1 MTMELQKINDRFPE
15 WVTGGG
21 IFSKIF
27 QLNETYRPE
36 WLNTG
41 EHAKSLDRLYH
52 GKHSFNKIESTL
64 SNTLFTN
71 FESDAFLYITQDLLK
86 QFSLNWEKQYA
97 TLHFDYNPI
106 WNVDGTEERIITR
119 KLNQDK
125 NETTNIN
132 RETNV
137 VKDSTNNS
145 VYGFNSSDPTPSGK
159 SEHTGEQNETEG
171 NTHIA
176 TNEDNETVSEKFSR
190 GGNIGVTMT
199 QQLISAERDSWL
211 WNFYE
216 VVFKDIDSVLT
227 SAFWE

>member
-1 MTMELQKINDRFPE
+1 MELQKINERFPD

-27 QLNETYRPE
+27 ELNETYRPE
-36 WLNTG
+36 WLNTI

-52 GKHSFNKIESTL
+52 GKHAFNRIESTL
-64 SNTLFTN
+64 SHTLFTN
-71 FESDAFLYITQDLLK
+71 FETDAFLYITRDLLT
-86 QFSLNWEKQYA
+86 QFSLNWEKLYE

-106 WNVDGTEERIITR
+106 WNVDGTEERTITR

-137 VKDSTNNS
+137 VSDNTDNS
-145 VYGFNSSDPTPSGK
+145 VYGFNSSNPVPSGK
-159 SEHTGEQNETEG
+159 TEHTGEQEETEG
-171 NTHIA
+171 NTFVA
-176 TNEDNETVSEKFSR
+176 TNEDNESVTDKLVR

-199 QQLISAERDSWL
+199 QQLIKAERDSWL

-216 VVFKDIDSVLT
+216 QVFENIDSVLT
-227 SAFWE
+227 SAYWG

>member
-1 MTMELQKINDRFPE
+1 MELQKINERFPE

-36 WLNTG
+36 WLSTE

-52 GKHSFNKIESTL
+52 GKHSFNRIESTL
-64 SNTLFTN
+64 SHVVFTN
-71 FESDAFLYITQDLLK
+71 FENDAFLYITRDLLT
-86 QFSLNWEKQYA
+86 QFSLNWEKLYA
-97 TLHFDYNPI
+97 TLHFEYNPI
-106 WNVDGTEERIITR
+106 WNVDGTEERTITR

-137 VKDSTNNS
+137 IKDTTDNS

-176 TNEDNETVSEKFSR
+176 TNEDNETVSDKFTR

-199 QQLISAERDSWL
+199 QQLIEAERESWL

-216 VVFKDIDSVLT
+216 QVFKNIDSVLT
-227 SAFWE
+227 SAYWG

>member
-1 MTMELQKINDRFPE
+1 MMELQKINERFPE

-36 WLNTG
+36 WLNTE

-52 GKHSFNKIESTL
+52 GKHSFNRIESTL
-64 SNTLFTN
+64 SYTLFNT
-71 FESDAFLYITQDLLK
+71 FEDDAFFYITQDLLK
-86 QFSLNWEKQYA
+86 QFSLNWEKLYA

-125 NETTNIN
+125 NETTSVN

-137 VKDSTNNS
+137 IKDTTDNS

-159 SEHTGEQNETEG
+159 SEHTSEQNETEG
-171 NTHIA
+171 NTHVA
-176 TNEDNETVSEKFSR
+176 TNEDNETVSDKFTR

-199 QQLISAERDSWL
+199 QQLIGAERETWL

-216 VVFKDIDSVLT
+216 QVFKNIDSVLT
-227 SAFWE
+227 SAYWG